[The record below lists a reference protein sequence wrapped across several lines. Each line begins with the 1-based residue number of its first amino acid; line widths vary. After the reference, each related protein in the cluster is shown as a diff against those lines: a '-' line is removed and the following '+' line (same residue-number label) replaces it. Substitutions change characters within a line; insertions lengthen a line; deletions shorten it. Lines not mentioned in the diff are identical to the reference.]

1 MWAAQYEGIVMSNL
15 AKILTGQS
23 EEHLTQDF
31 LTQKF
36 IHKEMVLALD
46 ALRNDALSAG
56 FSLAIA
62 SSFRSFEAQLK
73 IWNAKAR
80 GERVLLDSHGVA
92 LDFSLLSKKELI
104 HAILRWSALP
114 GASRH
119 HWGTDFDVFDANAL
133 VEGYK
138 VQLTTAET
146 EGEGLFAPFH
156 LWLDGSLEKHGFY
169 RPYSDDRGGIAP
181 EKWHLS
187 FRKIANEYEREFTY
201 ELLEQTIIN
210 ADIELKDIILE
221 ELPEIFRRYVQL

>member
-1 MWAAQYEGIVMSNL
+1 MSNL

-23 EEHLTQDF
+23 EEHLIQDS
-31 LTQKF
+31 LGQKL
-36 IHKEMVLALD
+36 IHKEMVLALN

-62 SSFRSFEAQLK
+62 SSFRSFEAQLN

-80 GERVLLDSHGVA
+80 GERVILDSNGVA
-92 LDFSLLSKKELI
+92 LDYNLLSKKELI

-156 LWLDGSLEKHGFY
+156 LWLDDALEKHGFY
-169 RPYSDDRGGIAP
+169 RPYSEDRGGIAP

-187 FRKIANEYEREFTY
+187 FKKIADEYEREFTF
-201 ELLEQTIIN
+201 ELLEQTILS
-210 ADIELKDIILE
+210 ADIELKEIILD
-221 ELPEIFRRYVQL
+221 ELPEIYKRYIQL